1 MTSDHM
7 ASLLVLAAGMGSRYG
22 GLKQVDPVGPNGE
35 TLMDY
40 SLHDAIKAG
49 FSKVVFLIREEM
61 HEVFHQQIG
70 SKYIGK
76 IDVEYAYQ
84 SVHDLPEEINFSGKR
99 EKPWGTGHAV
109 WCARDNLANSSF
121 AVINADDFYGTA
133 TFRELISSISQFD
146 QKEFNS
152 DKICGAIIGYFLNE
166 TLSDHGSV
174 SRGLCKIKDGKL
186 RSVEEWSGIARSNN
200 RILGKDSH
208 GNNHQLFGDEIVSMN
223 VWAFPPAVF
232 SFLSA
237 GIFHFFESSSNLSTD
252 EFYLPAAVDNWISE
266 GRAEFNAGIAKCKWL
281 GVTYREDKPVV
292 SAAISEMI
300 SKGEYPASLLKKNQ
314 E

>member
-1 MTSDHM
+1 MRFFISKL
-7 ASLLVLAAGMGSRYG
+7 AVNILVKSMWSTPTNQFTTYP
-22 GLKQVDPVGPNGE
+22 K
-35 TLMDY
+35 
-40 SLHDAIKAG
+40 K
-49 FSKVVFLIREEM
+49 LI
-61 HEVFHQQIG
+61 FPA
-70 SKYIGK
+70 K
-76 IDVEYAYQ
+76 
-84 SVHDLPEEINFSGKR
+84 

-152 DKICGAIIGYFLNE
+152 GKICGAIIGYFLNE

-223 VWAFPPAVF
+223 VWAFPPAV

-300 SKGEYPASLLKKNQ
+300 SKGEYPASLLKKNR